1 MMKTKPKVLSS
12 ATNENPVVDKKA
24 MDKFINGA
32 TADLKEAPDPEVK
45 IKAVEKP
52 VKASKFVQLPI
63 EILQKLKEESL
74 ARSTIGNRV
83 TESQL
88 IEEALRSYLDI

>member
-1 MMKTKPKVLSS
+1 MMKTKPKVLSN
-12 ATNENPVVDKKA
+12 ATNENPVIDKKA
-24 MDKFINGA
+24 VDKFIGGA
-32 TADLKEAPDPEVK
+32 TADLKESTAPVK
-45 IKAVEKP
+45 SKP
-52 VKASKFVQLPI
+52 VAKTVKASKFVQLPV

-88 IEEALRSYLDI
+88 IEDALRAYLNI

>member
-1 MMKTKPKVLSS
+1 MMKTKPKVLSE
-12 ATNENPVVDKKA
+12 ATNENPLVNKEA

-32 TADLKEAPDPEVK
+32 TADIKEYSEPEVK
-45 IKAVEKP
+45 NKPVEKP

-63 EILQKLKEESL
+63 EILQRLKEESL

-88 IEEALRSYLDI
+88 IEEALRAYLDI